1 MKANRPVDF
10 SGQSRKYFCIIQT
23 IYFNQKKPFGILKKR
38 FDVLLKRIRAFKV
51 NDETFFKEK
60 HIPLKREGRNEE
72 QMTFLKE
79 NAKNCVKS
87 LLFCRIVRVITR
99 FDKEKEVFRPKFA
112 IVNERKTSCRKL
124 E

>member
-51 NDETFFKEK
+51 NDETFFRPFYKYM
-60 HIPLKREGRNEE
+60 E
-72 QMTFLKE
+72 QQAECSKL
-79 NAKNCVKS
+79 VK
-87 LLFCRIVRVITR
+87 
-99 FDKEKEVFRPKFA
+99 
-112 IVNERKTSCRKL
+112 
-124 E
+124 